1 MAVIFEDSFFE
12 EETRRGFTIS
22 EIMKRVWAV
31 DLTII
36 DDIVNLCKEN
46 GIKIFAAYGTLLGAI
61 RERGFIPWDDD
72 VDMGLVGDDY
82 IRFMEILSEVY
93 PDKYNILNPYT
104 REWYCMNF
112 THITDS
118 RETSFERSYLERHYG
133 CPFMRG
139 LDIFPYY
146 YIPRNPEDEKFILD
160 TLGKI
165 DAAIAL
171 DRQNNASGKT
181 LNNALAMAL
190 VELQHITGYAF
201 NTDRPINNQLEILYD
216 QVCRLTAE
224 EDADYVTRYDEY
236 TKDKTKKFPKECFKY
251 ITAVQFENIK
261 IPIPLG
267 YNAVLTKRFGESY
280 IMPRQERGAH
290 DYPSYQK
297 QLDDNA
303 YHTLQIEHIKEA
315 EIDSS
320 VFKKNVG
327 KKTVLYHISVKEML
341 IHCDKAIDK
350 IRRVLDFF
358 SENNDKID
366 VIWMPDIFL
375 KTEDMALDLVAPKLV
390 TEFGDILNKYKK
402 NNGCVFEINK
412 PIEEIL
418 KSADIYYGD
427 DGGLANEFRNISRK
441 TVIQDYS
448 STEVEIADALG
459 IAIKNQN
466 ADQNMPESVNTQKIK
481 IPEEWRE
488 ILEGDGKKPR
498 KVMLYLTTNSVLF
511 EYKDQALEKI
521 KNVFEIMK
529 SNRENIAIIWRPDKI
544 TEELR
549 DAVGEIFIQKYIDI
563 INDFEKEQIGIIDR
577 SDSSKAALSAASG
590 LYGDSCAEM
599 LEATNEKK
607 PVMIQN
613 INILT

>member
-1 MAVIFEDSFFE
+1 MAVNFEDSFFE

-82 IRFMEILSEVY
+82 VRFMEILSEVY

-118 RETSFERSYLERHYG
+118 RETSFERNHLKHHYG

-146 YIPRNPEDEKFILD
+146 YIPRNPEDEKYILD

-165 DAAIAL
+165 DAVIAL
-171 DRQNNASGKT
+171 NRQNNASGKG
-181 LNNALAMAL
+181 LNNSLAMAL
-190 VELQHITGYAF
+190 VELQHITGYVF
-201 NTDRPINNQLEILYD
+201 NSDRPIDNQLEILYD
-216 QVCRLTAE
+216 QVCRLTLE

-236 TKDKTKKFPKECFKY
+236 TKDKTKKFPKEYFKY
-251 ITAVQFENIK
+251 TTDIQFENIK
-261 IPIPLG
+261 IPVPLG
-267 YNAVLTKRFGESY
+267 YNAVLSKRFGESY

-297 QLDDNA
+297 QLDDKA
-303 YHTLQIEHIKEA
+303 YHNLQIKNIPDA

-320 VFKKNVG
+320 VLKNNEV
-327 KKTVLYHISVKEML
+327 KKTVLYHTSVKEML
-341 IHCDKAIDK
+341 IHCDKALNK

-358 SENNDKID
+358 SENSDKID

-390 TEFGDILNKYKK
+390 AEYEDTLDRYKK
-402 NNGCVFEINK
+402 NNGYIVGVNNSLEDIIKF
-412 PIEEIL
+412 
-418 KSADIYYGD
+418 SDIYYGD
-427 DGGLANEFRNISRK
+427 DCALANEFRNSERK

-448 STEVEIADALG
+448 IAGIEIAGEFG
-459 IAIKNQN
+459 IAQKDQDT
-466 ADQNMPESVNTQKIK
+466 DQNMAGNAGAKKIE
-481 IPEEWRE
+481 IPNEWRE

-511 EYKDQALEKI
+511 EYKDQALKKI
-521 KNVFEIMK
+521 KNVLEIMK
-529 SNRENIAIIWRPDKI
+529 SNSENIAIIWRPDKI
-544 TEELR
+544 TEELQ
-549 DAVGEIFIQKYIDI
+549 DALGDTFIQKYTGI
-563 INDFEKEQIGIIDR
+563 INDFEKEQIGILDR
-577 SDSSKAALSAASG
+577 SDSSTMALAAASA